1 MSSIRKRWRSA
12 RWKHRRSG
20 LAMFAV
26 LRGLGPVGGPGVASA
41 SWMAILHDKVH
52 IARAVN
58 AAEAIPLEDAPRGYA
73 ELDSGAATK
82 YVLNPDGYVAA

>member
-1 MSSIRKRWRSA
+1 MQPPS
-12 RWKHRRSG
+12 
-20 LAMFAV
+20 
-26 LRGLGPVGGPGVASA
+26 
-41 SWMAILHDKVH
+41 MAILHDKVQ

>member
-1 MSSIRKRWRSA
+1 MIDSGFDKRLIWIPRHPVPEL
-12 RWKHRRSG
+12 RDRRG
-20 LAMFAV
+20 
-26 LRGLGPVGGPGVASA
+26 
-41 SWMAILHDKVH
+41 D

-58 AAEAIPLEDAPRGYA
+58 AAEAIPLEDAPRGYT

>member
-1 MSSIRKRWRSA
+1 MSFGTGCAKSKSFTT
-12 RWKHRRSG
+12 G
-20 LAMFAV
+20 QC
-26 LRGLGPVGGPGVASA
+26 PVMKCNRQSM
-41 SWMAILHDKVH
+41 MAILHKVH

-58 AAEAIPLEDAPRGYA
+58 AAEAIPLEDAPHGYA

>member
-1 MSSIRKRWRSA
+1 
-12 RWKHRRSG
+12 
-20 LAMFAV
+20 
-26 LRGLGPVGGPGVASA
+26 
-41 SWMAILHDKVH
+41 MAILHDKVH

-58 AAEAIPLEDAPRGYA
+58 AADAIRLEDAPRGYA